1 MKNPLVETVEHE
13 LNQLGISHAKLI
25 HESYDP
31 QSFGNAEAVF
41 ELGHV
46 RLRFIRDRGQDFV
59 DFGSSSTPGHYY
71 LFDDVSVMMG
81 WESLNDIINVDEP
94 IGLSKALSFIQN
106 DFDRLN
112 KAFSANE
119 IMSTDAKLKSAERQ
133 RTKAM
138 FG

>member
-1 MKNPLVETVEHE
+1 MKNPLVETIEHE
-13 LNQLGISHAKLI
+13 LNQLGMTDAKLI

-31 QSFGNAEAVF
+31 QSFGNAEAIF

-59 DFGSSSTPGHYY
+59 DLGSSSTPGHYY
-71 LFDDVSVMMG
+71 LFDDVSVVMG
-81 WESLNDIINVDEP
+81 WENLNNIINVDKP

-112 KAFSANE
+112 KAFSPNE
-119 IMSTDAKLKSAERQ
+119 IRFTNAKLKSAEHQ